1 MNNSLFNIE
10 YLSNI
15 LNDSLWFGTGI
26 FLLFI
31 LIFGYKGLPL
41 IAYALLCFFY
51 LLVLKVPLWI
61 LLPISFAFLIFLIK
75 PLRTFL
81 VSRFIMKLIKQ
92 INLIPQISPTERVA
106 IEAGALWID
115 KDLFSGQPDY
125 QKLMSETY
133 PKLTQEEKAF
143 IDGPVE
149 KLCHLTHNF
158 DIFNKRRIPQQIW
171 DYIKKE
177 KFFGMII
184 PKKYGGLGL
193 SALAHGAVIA
203 KLNSRSSTVAVTV
216 MVPNSLGP
224 AELLMHYGTEEQ
236 RQYYLPRLADG
247 REIPCFALTE
257 PEAGSDASS
266 IQSSGMIFKGEDG
279 KLYIRL
285 NWNKRWITLA
295 SISTVMGMAFRLKD
309 PDHLLG
315 DKEDIGITCALIP
328 SQTKGVILGRRHS
341 PMGVPFYNCP
351 TQGKNVVVPIDAIIG
366 GHRKAG
372 QGWSMLMES
381 LGAGRGISLPSQLC
395 GSSKM
400 ITRVVSSHAVIRKQF
415 GCSIGKFEGVKEHLA
430 RIAGK
435 TYMID
440 AMRIYTLGA
449 LDKGIKPP
457 IITAISKYQAT
468 EIGRDIV
475 NDVMD
480 IMGGAGLSL
489 GPRNL
494 VAPLYIIIP
503 IGITVEGANIL
514 TRTLMIFGQGAMR
527 AHPYAF
533 KEINALENNNAKDF
547 DRAFWGHIG
556 HVFHNLCRTI
566 CLSLTRGFLSKPCGD
581 THTRRYFRKL
591 SWVSASFALMT
602 DIVMALFGGQLK
614 KREMLTGRFADILS
628 HLYMATAVLRRYEAE
643 GRRKEDLP
651 FVHYSA
657 SYCLNQIQKAFD
669 GIFCNMN
676 VKGLSWFFKVP
687 LRIWSDVNSV
697 TENIDDILIHK
708 VAEAI
713 LKDGSARNN
722 LTQGIYLPEDREQ
735 HIARL
740 EYAFQVILR
749 SEDSERKIRNAI
761 RKKQLPKNKI
771 RFVIDEALEKHIIS
785 QKEYNELKQSAE
797 LRLDAIQVD
806 SFTQEEYLNPHINST

>member
-1 MNNSLFNIE
+1 MDNFLFNIE
-10 YLSNI
+10 RFSDI
-15 LNDSLWFGTGI
+15 LNDHCWFATSI

-41 IAYALLCFFY
+41 IVYALLTFFY
-51 LLVLKVPLWI
+51 LLVFKASLWI
-61 LLPISFAFLIFLIK
+61 LLLTSFAFLVLLIK
-75 PLRTFL
+75 PLRAFL
-81 VSRFIMKLIKQ
+81 ISSFIMKFIKK
-92 INLIPQISPTERVA
+92 INLIPQISSTERVA
-106 IEAGALWID
+106 IEAGVLWID

-125 QKLMSETY
+125 QKLMSEAY
-133 PKLTQEEKAF
+133 PQLTQQEKDF
-143 IDGPVE
+143 IEGPVNE
-149 KLCHLTHNF
+149 LCRLTHNF
-158 DIFNKRRIPQQIW
+158 DIINKRRIPQPIW

-184 PKKYGGLGL
+184 PKKYGGLGF

-203 KLNSRSSTVAVTV
+203 KLNSRSSAVAVTV

-224 AELLMHYGTEEQ
+224 AELLMHYGTEKQ

-257 PEAGSDASS
+257 PEAGSDAGS
-266 IQSSGMIFKGEDG
+266 IQASGVIFKD
-279 KLYIRL
+279 KDDQLYIKL

-295 SISTVMGMAFRLKD
+295 SISTVMGIAFRLKD
-309 PDHLLG
+309 PDHLIG
-315 DKEDIGITCALIP
+315 DQEDIGITCALIP
-328 SQTKGVILGRRHS
+328 SQTKGVVLGLRHN

-351 TQGKNVVVPIDAIIG
+351 TQGKDVIVPIDAIIG
-366 GHRKAG
+366 GRSKAG
-372 QGWSMLMES
+372 QGWGMLMES
-381 LGAGRGISLPSQLC
+381 LSAGRGISLPSQMC
-395 GSSKM
+395 GGSKM

-415 GCSIGKFEGVKEHLA
+415 GCSIGKFEGVREHLA

-440 AMRIYTLGA
+440 ATRIYTLGA

-457 IITAISKYQAT
+457 IITAITKYQTT
-468 EIGRDIV
+468 ELGRDIV

-494 VAPLYIIIP
+494 VAPLHTTTP

-533 KEINALENNNAKDF
+533 KEINALENNNVKDF
-547 DRAFWGHIG
+547 DKAFWSHIG

-591 SWVSASFALMT
+591 SWISASFALMT

-628 HLYMATAVLRRYEAE
+628 HLYMTTAILRRYEAE

-697 TENIDDILIHK
+697 TENIDDTLIDK

-722 LTQGIYLPEDREQ
+722 LTQGIYLPEDRQQ
-735 HIARL
+735 HISRL

-749 SEDSERKIRNAI
+749 SENSERKIRNAI

-771 RFVIDEALEKHIIS
+771 RFVIDEALKKHIIS
-785 QKEYNELKQSAE
+785 QKEYNELKQSSE

-806 SFTQEEYLNPHINST
+806 SFSQEEYLNPHSSI